1 MAVVVTLPNGAEI
14 EFPDGTPPE
23 KIREVAR
30 RATGGRPASPQ
41 QSDPSGTAEMNR
53 MAEQAMAQ
61 TVVDEHPVGARA
73 AKFVQGIPFAGQYVD
88 EGFGAL
94 ADAVPGGLTGEE
106 VRGRVRGLQSAMDTA
121 RHLES
126 AAWQV
131 GGGIAG
137 GVAALPAAMP
147 AAGAIGTMSLPAQ
160 VAAGAAVAG
169 GTGAVEG
176 AVSGYGAGTEGNRG
190 QSAAEGAAW
199 GGGTG
204 AVLGGAAPV
213 AAAGIRKLVTY
224 VKGTDVGAIAATFG
238 LTKPAAR
245 AMKEALASEDVPA
258 AVARLQRAGPD
269 AMLAEGGPSL
279 QAMADAVATSGGEAT
294 RVMREAVD
302 QRVAQ
307 GAADVH
313 AAIGDAFKPGTAV
326 IPAKPRLGT
335 LYDTAYSKPIDY
347 ASDEGRTIEGLMKF
361 VPQDVRARAR
371 KLIDMDPNIPAA
383 IKQQYLVSIAEDGSL
398 VAGKLPSVLEVDY
411 VTRALNDVA
420 QAGDG
425 KGALGRGT
433 NEGRIYG
440 NLSRELRTATKAAV
454 PEYWTALEA
463 AGTEIGIQKAR
474 EVGATFLQQATTR
487 RDVAE
492 AMAGMPQAEV
502 LAVKAAVREH
512 IDDTIANVRRTM
524 SRPGTDAGEAVKAL
538 KDLSSRAAQTK
549 LGYILGDK
557 EAAKLADRL
566 DEAST
571 AFEIGA
577 ALQQNSKTAV
587 RQSVQ
592 GSIEQSTAPGA
603 VGKLLAGEPVQA
615 SKRLAQMFTG
625 KTPEAQAAA
634 QASIYAELARALTQ
648 TRGARAEMALSG
660 LNRVLAGQLLTEAQ
674 AARLARDVTGALAV
688 SGYSVA
694 QEARP

>member
-1 MAVVVTLPNGAEI
+1 MRPKGTIWARRLAVLGALGALGYVASFEI
-14 EFPDGTPPE
+14 ELRLSRSRAAACLREAEGPRGPE
-23 KIREVAR
+23 LPSCSGLVRGFDRPSTKSWTRTDATYQAEELLARVAMNEYRDAAIGAPSSERLSLAVAEVAR
-30 RATGGRPASPQ
+30 HEAIVKAGSRRINLEDLGDSVMAPDVGKLAS
-41 QSDPSGTAEMNR
+41 SLGDR
-53 MAEQAMAQ
+53 
-61 TVVDEHPVGARA
+61 
-73 AKFVQGIPFAGQYVD
+73 I
-88 EGFGAL
+88 AL
-94 ADAVPGGLTGEE
+94 LENFKDLELWYLQKDA
-106 VRGRVRGLQSAMDTA
+106 
-121 RHLES
+121 LE
-126 AAWQV
+126 
-131 GGGIAG
+131 
-137 GVAALPAAMP
+137 AAL
-147 AAGAIGTMSLPAQ
+147 
-160 VAAGAAVAG
+160 
-169 GTGAVEG
+169 VE
-176 AVSGYGAGTEGNRG
+176 ADFELATE
-190 QSAAEGAAW
+190 
-199 GGGTG
+199 
-204 AVLGGAAPV
+204 
-213 AAAGIRKLVTY
+213 
-224 VKGTDVGAIAATFG
+224 
-238 LTKPAAR
+238 
-245 AMKEALASEDVPA
+245 
-258 AVARLQRAGPD
+258 
-269 AMLAEGGPSL
+269 LAETLKDSELG
-279 QAMADAVATSGGEAT
+279 SGDLSTTVG
-294 RVMREAVD
+294 
-302 QRVAQ
+302 
-307 GAADVH
+307 
-313 AAIGDAFKPGTAV
+313 
-326 IPAKPRLGT
+326 
-335 LYDTAYSKPIDY
+335 
-347 ASDEGRTIEGLMKF
+347 
-361 VPQDVRARAR
+361 AR

-592 GSIEQSTAPGA
+592 GSIEQSTAPG
-603 VGKLLAGEPVQA
+603 GKSANV
-615 SKRLAQMFTG
+615 
-625 KTPEAQAAA
+625 
-634 QASIYAELARALTQ
+634 
-648 TRGARAEMALSG
+648 
-660 LNRVLAGQLLTEAQ
+660 
-674 AARLARDVTGALAV
+674 
-688 SGYSVA
+688 
-694 QEARP
+694 